1 MTSTYEHAIR
11 PTFDPDTET
20 YHISHDAEMSWPIT
34 TSIVLSLSSLVDDE
48 PTEMSPLTGAVD
60 PDELQDHVSGRSHG
74 TEMEFE
80 WYGFR
85 VTVRDDGETTFI
97 PMTFIPITD
106 QHAST
111 TGSDV
116 AVDYDPAEDRYRA
129 SYDLEEID
137 PSLAVVKA
145 IAAVEGVDPL
155 DMEPLGTTVD
165 LEALD
170 SVLQSGTGTS
180 DPTITLR
187 IRGYEII
194 LYSSGLLVLQRLD
207 AEPGDAVTSE

>member
-1 MTSTYEHAIR
+1 MTSTYEQTIR

-20 YHISHDAEMSWPIT
+20 YHISHDAETSWPIS

-48 PTEMSPLTGAVD
+48 PTKMAPLTGTVD
-60 PDELQDHVSGRSHG
+60 PDELQDHISGSSHG

-85 VTVRDDGETTFI
+85 VTVRDDGET
-97 PMTFIPITD
+97 TFIPITD

-116 AVDYDPAEDRYRA
+116 AVDYDPAEDRYQA
-129 SYDLEEID
+129 SYDLEKVN

-170 SVLQSGTGTS
+170 SVLRSGIGKS
-180 DPTITLR
+180 DPTVTLR

-194 LYSSGLLVLQRLD
+194 LYSSGRLVLQRLD
-207 AEPGDAVTSE
+207 SEPGDAVTTD